1 MARAA
6 LRGLLRLRRAAA
18 AASTA
23 RSSLGFFSSHSC
35 RPSPVESGDSSLFD
49 SSLELLETC
58 RSARELLQVHARLIT
73 SGLIRKAALSS
84 RVLRTHLELGHVQ
97 YAILTF
103 GYIRSPGTFCVNTAV
118 EAYSVSS
125 VPSDGVRLYFKM
137 LGRGDFVP
145 NSYTYVPLLG
155 CCAKMGCAGTGK
167 KCHGQAVKNGVEGVL
182 PVQNSLIHMY
192 GSCGVVEIARMLFDE
207 MQQRDSVSWNATMYM
222 YVRVGDL
229 VSARNIFVEMPEKNV
244 AAYNILIAGYVK
256 GGNPGAGLKLFRNMM
271 SKGVRASSR
280 TMVGAVMA
288 CGRSARLKDGKSV
301 HGFLIKNFLE
311 SNILIDT
318 TLIDMYSRCER
329 VDVACKLFD
338 RIEVKNPVCWNAM
351 ILGHCIHGNPTD
363 GIQLFEDTLGRL
375 RSGNSGKKKR
385 KKRKRK
391 GLVMVERREI
401 FPDEVTFVGI
411 LCACARAGLLEE
423 GRNYFSKMTSS
434 FGIKPNFAHY
444 WCMANLLSEAGLVQE
459 AEEILRCM
467 PQDDNDM
474 SSQASSWANLLSSCR
489 FKGTVAVGERIA
501 QSLIEKDP
509 QNFSYYQLLL
519 NVYAVAGQWEEV
531 VRLKDVMKKKKI
543 GRIPQC
549 GLIDLN
555 DIVHRLR
562 VSDIWQEE
570 MQIAQGSN

>member
-6 LRGLLRLRRAAA
+6 LRELLRLRST
-18 AASTA
+18 ASTS
-23 RSSLGFFSSHSC
+23 RSSLSFFCSHSC
-35 RPSPVESGDSSLFD
+35 QSSSVESRDNSLFD
-49 SSLELLETC
+49 SSLKLLETC
-58 RSARELLQVHARLIT
+58 RSARELLQIHARLIT

-84 RVLRTHLELGHVQ
+84 RVLRMHLELGHVQ

-103 GYIRSPGTFCVNTAV
+103 ECIHSPSTFCVNTVV

-125 VPSDGVRLYFKM
+125 VPNDGVRLYFKM
-137 LGRGDFVP
+137 LRRGDFVP

-155 CCAKMGCAGTGK
+155 CCAKIGCAGTGK
-167 KCHGQAVKNGVEGVL
+167 KLHGQAVKNGVDGVL

-192 GSCGVVEIARMLFDE
+192 GSCGVIEIAQMLFDE
-207 MQQRDSVSWNATMYM
+207 MQLRDSVSWNATLYM
-222 YVRVGDL
+222 YVRTGDL
-229 VSARNIFVEMPEKNV
+229 VSARDIFVEMPEKNV
-244 AAYNILIAGYVK
+244 AAYNILIVGYVK

-271 SKGVRASSR
+271 SKGVGASNR
-280 TMVGAVMA
+280 TMAGAVMA
-288 CGRSARLKDGKSV
+288 CGRSARLKEGKSV

-318 TLIDMYSRCER
+318 ALIDMYSRCER

-338 RIEVKNPVCWNAM
+338 KIEVKNPVCWNAM

-363 GIQLFEDTLGRL
+363 GIKLFEDTLGRL

-391 GLVMVERREI
+391 WLVMAERQEV

-444 WCMANLLSEAGLVQE
+444 WCMANLLSGAGLVQE

-467 PQDDNDM
+467 PQDDDNM
-474 SSQASSWANLLSSCR
+474 SSQSSSWANLLSSCR
-489 FKGTVAVGERIA
+489 FKGAVAVGEKIA

-519 NVYAVAGQWEEV
+519 NVYAVAGQWEDV
-531 VRLKDVMKKKKI
+531 GILKDVIKKKI

-549 GLIDLN
+549 GLVDLN
-555 DIVHRLR
+555 DIVHQLR
-562 VSDIWQEE
+562 VSDVWQEE
-570 MQIAQGSN
+570 MQIAQVSN

>member
-6 LRGLLRLRRAAA
+6 LRELLRLR
-18 AASTA
+18 STA
-23 RSSLGFFSSHSC
+23 SASRSSLSFFYSTSCQSSS
-35 RPSPVESGDSSLFD
+35 VESRDNSLFD
-49 SSLELLETC
+49 SSLKLLETC
-58 RSARELLQVHARLIT
+58 GSARELLQIHARLIT

-84 RVLRTHLELGHVQ
+84 RVLRIHLELGHVQ

-103 GYIRSPGTFCVNTAV
+103 GCIHSPSTFCVNTVV

-125 VPSDGVRLYFKM
+125 VPSDGVRFYFKM
-137 LGRGDFVP
+137 LRRGDFVP

-155 CCAKMGCAGTGK
+155 CCAKIGCAGTGK
-167 KCHGQAVKNGVEGVL
+167 KCHGQAVKNGVDKVL

-192 GSCGVVEIARMLFDE
+192 GSCGVIEIAQVLFDE
-207 MQQRDSVSWNATMYM
+207 MQLRDSVSWNATLYM
-222 YVRVGDL
+222 YVRIGDL
-229 VSARNIFVEMPEKNV
+229 VSARNIFVQMPEKNV
-244 AAYNILIAGYVK
+244 AAYNILIVGYVK

-271 SKGVRASSR
+271 SKAVGASSR

-318 TLIDMYSRCER
+318 ALIDMYSRCER

-338 RIEVKNPVCWNAM
+338 KIEVKNPVCWNAM

-363 GIQLFEDTLGRL
+363 GIKLFEDTLGRL

-391 GLVMVERREI
+391 WLVVAERQEV

-411 LCACARAGLLEE
+411 LCACTRAALLEE

-444 WCMANLLSEAGLVQE
+444 WCMANLLSGAGLVQE

-467 PQDDNDM
+467 PQDVDNM
-474 SSQASSWANLLSSCR
+474 SSQSSLWANLLSSCR
-489 FKGTVAVGERIA
+489 FKGTVVVGERIA

-519 NVYAVAGQWEEV
+519 NVYAVAGQWEDV
-531 VRLKDVMKKKKI
+531 LRLKDVMKKKMI

-549 GLIDLN
+549 GLVDLN
-555 DIVHRLR
+555 DIVHRFR
-562 VSDIWQEE
+562 VSDVWQEE
-570 MQIAQGSN
+570 MQVVQRSS